1 MWSRRWLHH
10 RKACRRSSIRPASL
24 FASQAPLPTISPMG
38 CRCERW
44 KMDLQRILRDGIGGD
59 EKTQTTDGRGGAG
72 GRCRKHESPRSSL
85 VGSHAFRSQSYCF
98 GFSFHRSIYL
108 SSLTRWFS
116 GNTNIGVFL
125 VFVPHAHIFPK
136 RVTLQTQVSNGYYIR
151 IYSERPN
158 KITLDW

>member
-1 MWSRRWLHH
+1 MLRRCVSARARSTFWCGPDADFTTARLAAEVPSVLLPYSRAKHH
-10 RKACRRSSIRPASL
+10 FL
-24 FASQAPLPTISPMG
+24 PLVL
-38 CRCERW
+38 W
-44 KMDLQRILRDGIGGD
+44 AADV
-59 EKTQTTDGRGGAG
+59 RGGKWTCSESCGMELEETKRPKPLTVG
-72 GRCRKHESPRSSL
+72 GRCRKHESPLSSL

-136 RVTLQTQVSNGYYIR
+136 RVTLQTQVSNGSI
-151 IYSERPN
+151 I
-158 KITLDW
+158 